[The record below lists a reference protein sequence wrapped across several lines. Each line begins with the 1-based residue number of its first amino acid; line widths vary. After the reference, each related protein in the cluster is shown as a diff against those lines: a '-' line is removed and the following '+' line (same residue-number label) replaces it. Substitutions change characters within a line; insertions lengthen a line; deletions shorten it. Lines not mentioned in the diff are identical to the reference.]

1 MTKTIKE
8 RFEEFLAPYKDT
20 VPEKDAKRMFDIAVL
35 GATLAFEFVR
45 DEIDAGLKKAEA
57 ESDDMSKTAALL
69 EAFPAAVA
77 ALGEQLQLEASSIK
91 KNSDGPE
98 ESAGDQQ
105 GVQGA

>member
-20 VPEKDAKRMFDIAVL
+20 VSEKDAKRMFDLTVL

-45 DEIDAGLKKAEA
+45 DEIQSGMEKAEA

-69 EAFPAAVA
+69 ETFPAAVS
-77 ALGEQLQLEASSIK
+77 ALGKQLSEEVSNFQ